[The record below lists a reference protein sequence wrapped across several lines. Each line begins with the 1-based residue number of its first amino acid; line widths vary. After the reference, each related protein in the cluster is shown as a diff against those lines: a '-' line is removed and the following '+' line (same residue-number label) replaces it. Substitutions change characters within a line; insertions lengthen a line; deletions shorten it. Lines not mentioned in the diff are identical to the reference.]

1 VLIWLALNWEKFRPR
16 PPQTAETT
24 SHAPSIPEP
33 SPPRFPLMETPDPIS
48 ILNEALQVAKSIDDA
63 VLRLEALRYV
73 ASEMAKAGQF
83 EQALQIAKNIKYA
96 DERLEALNAVAVE
109 MVKEGM
115 KEQAKSVF
123 QQALQTAKSIEDA
136 WERSEALVKLAVA
149 MLGKEQH
156 LPRIS
161 L

>member
-1 VLIWLALNWEKFRPR
+1 
-16 PPQTAETT
+16 
-24 SHAPSIPEP
+24 
-33 SPPRFPLMETPDPIS
+33 
-48 ILNEALQVAKSIDDA
+48 
-63 VLRLEALRYV
+63 
-73 ASEMAKAGQF
+73 
-83 EQALQIAKNIKYA
+83 
-96 DERLEALNAVAVE
+96 ALNAVAVE